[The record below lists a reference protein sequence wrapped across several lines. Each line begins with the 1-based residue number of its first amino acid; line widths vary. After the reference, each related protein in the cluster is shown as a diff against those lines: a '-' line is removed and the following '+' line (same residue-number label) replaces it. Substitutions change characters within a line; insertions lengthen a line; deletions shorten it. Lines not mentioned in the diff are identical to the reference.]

1 MEPAATSGKLA
12 AGDWRSGSGFAAG
25 VGRAEVAGGTDAAEY
40 YSGRGG
46 DPAEYAG
53 AFLHA
58 AERRADGAGVWA
70 GAGAK
75 SGAKGFERAFAGQRQ
90 RDQRRFPA
98 PVAEGP
104 PGGAGMGGFFGVAG
118 GPGSVC
124 VVLVW
129 ALGGERV

>member
-25 VGRAEVAGGTDAAEY
+25 VGRAEVAGGADAAEY

-46 DPAEYAG
+46 DPAGYAG

-75 SGAKGFERAFAGQRQ
+75 SGPKGFERALAGQRQ
-90 RDQRRFPA
+90 RDQRRVTARA
-98 PVAEGP
+98 PR
-104 PGGAGMGGFFGVAG
+104 GGRAG
-118 GPGSVC
+118 GGSGAV
-124 VVLVW
+124 
-129 ALGGERV
+129 AAS

>member
-58 AERRADGAGVWA
+58 ANRRADGAGVWA
-70 GAGAK
+70 GTGAK
-75 SGAKGFERAFAGQRQ
+75 GGAKGFERAFAGQRQ
-90 RDQRRFPA
+90 RDQRRVPA
-98 PVAEGP
+98 RAGAGRRGAAGRGAFVVATRR
-104 PGGAGMGGFFGVAG
+104 GGASAD
-118 GPGSVC
+118 
-124 VVLVW
+124 
-129 ALGGERV
+129 ER